1 MSDLNK
7 AADKLDGSTDRLAA
21 AMAER
26 RKLLATLEKVGSA
39 LLTVAERAAL
49 LALQAAINGAI
60 TKGG

>member
-7 AADKLDGSTDRLAA
+7 AADKLDASTDRLAL

-26 RKLLATLEKVGSA
+26 RKLLASLERVGSA